1 MSYPLP
7 IQQAK
12 PAARAL
18 YPVAIIVVLA
28 LWLLPL
34 FAITLTSIRSAEDLM
49 VGNYWGWPK
58 SFNLFEN
65 YQAVFTQTPMA
76 RFFLNSIV
84 ITVPTVLFVMILSTM
99 MGFVLARYRFRGNML
114 LFALLI
120 GGNFI
125 PHQILMIPVRDFMLK
140 VGLYDTPYALILFH
154 TVFQTGF
161 ATLFMRNFI
170 AELPRELFEAA
181 KVEGTSPWQV
191 LWHVVTPLVRP
202 ALAALG
208 VLIFTFVWNDYFWAL
223 VLTQADTV
231 RPVTAGLATLRGQY
245 VTAWNIISA
254 ATVLVAIPPVVM
266 FFLMQRH
273 FVAGLTMGAVKG

>member
-1 MSYPLP
+1 MSYPVP
-7 IQQAK
+7 IQEAR
-12 PAARAL
+12 PAIRAL
-18 YPVAIIVVLA
+18 YPVVIVVVLA
-28 LWLLPL
+28 AWLLPL
-34 FAITLTSIRSAEDLM
+34 VAITITSIRSGEDLM

-76 RFFLNSIV
+76 RFFLNSLV
-84 ITVPTVLFVMILSTM
+84 ITLPTVFFVMVLSTM
-99 MGFVLARYRFRGNML
+99 MGFVLARYRFPGNML

-140 VGLYDTPYALILFH
+140 IGLYDTAYALILFH

-170 AELPRELFEAA
+170 AELPGELFEAA
-181 KVEGTSPWQV
+181 RVEGTSPWQV
-191 LWHVVTPLVRP
+191 LWHIVTPLVRP

-254 ATVLVAIPPVVM
+254 ATILVAIPPVVM